1 MSPADA
7 HLARGMRDAA
17 AAEIAGEI
25 FYQTA
30 PTIIVKPILQIMQ
43 AGEVVAGALAAAIS
57 ILFDVIEHAFRRPVR
72 FRFVQHSRETERD
85 LEKRPAIHAV
95 EIHRRRRVVPAG
107 SKEFYFTGADLYR
120 WHCANSFSE
129 KEPAK
134 HCSPTVTGRRAS
146 KTFHARPA
154 ASASGLAQAQFSYQ
168 RSHPFAFREAVGW
181 PCGTAIPE
189 SSRRRDLHYLDR
201 SRLISDSNS
210 RGQYSDRPDLVEMA

>member
-1 MSPADA
+1 MA
-7 HLARGMRDAA
+7 
-17 AAEIAGEI
+17 IA
-25 FYQTA
+25 TRT
-30 PTIIVKPILQIMQ
+30 PTKQSKSRLWELKLSK
-43 AGEVVAGALAAAIS
+43 A
-57 ILFDVIEHAFRRPVR
+57 AFRPQLNAEFCFDQLGA
-72 FRFVQHSRETERD
+72 FRASVTQ
-85 LEKRPAIHAV
+85 
-95 EIHRRRRVVPAG
+95 RRRVVPAG

-181 PCGTAIPE
+181 PCGAAIPE

-210 RGQYSDRPDLVEMA
+210 RGQYPDRPDLVEMA